1 LIGHAC
7 RIPRFYSAKKNGESR
22 TETARLSALSERLI
36 RLRET
41 LSSNPRS
48 GTNEKVEAV
57 VGVLLR
63 QEAANELSTL
73 LIQRVERN
81 NDPWSGQIGLPGGR
95 VEKFD
100 GSTQDALEREV
111 REEVGIDL
119 GIDGEPLGALTVSHP
134 MRNIEMRVQP
144 FVYGLRRRPEVNVG
158 PEVQEAFWVSLFKL
172 PSVRELSEVE
182 IRGMRREVE
191 SFLVDG
197 RIVWGFTYRVLSE
210 LLAVPDVLG

>member
-1 LIGHAC
+1 
-7 RIPRFYSAKKNGESR
+7 
-22 TETARLSALSERLI
+22 LSALSDRLI

-57 VGVLLR
+57 VGVLLH
-63 QEAANELSTL
+63 QEPTNDFSTL

-100 GSTQDALEREV
+100 GSTQDALKREV
-111 REEVGIDL
+111 REEVGVDL
-119 GIDGEPLGALTVSHP
+119 GIDGEPLGALTVGHP

-144 FVYGLRRRPEVNVG
+144 LVYGLRRRPEVNVG
-158 PEVQEAFWVSLFKL
+158 PEVQEAFWVSLSKL
-172 PSVRELSEVE
+172 PSLRGLSEVE
-182 IRGMRREVE
+182 IRGTRREVE
-191 SFLVDG
+191 AFLVDG

>member
-1 LIGHAC
+1 M
-7 RIPRFYSAKKNGESR
+7 
-22 TETARLSALSERLI
+22 SALSERLI

-57 VGVLLR
+57 VGVLLH
-63 QEAANELSTL
+63 QEPANDFSTL

-100 GSTQDALEREV
+100 GSTQDALKREV
-111 REEVGIDL
+111 REEVGLDL
-119 GIDGEPLGALTVSHP
+119 GTDGEPLGALTVGHP

-144 FVYGLRRRPEVNVG
+144 LVYGLRRRPEVNVG
-158 PEVQEAFWVSLFKL
+158 PEVQEAFWVSLSKL
-172 PSVRELSEVE
+172 PSVRGSSEVE

>member
-1 LIGHAC
+1 M
-7 RIPRFYSAKKNGESR
+7 
-22 TETARLSALSERLI
+22 SALSERLI

-57 VGVLLR
+57 VGVLLH
-63 QEAANELSTL
+63 QEPANDFSTL

-100 GSTQDALEREV
+100 GSTQDALKREV
-111 REEVGIDL
+111 REEVGLDL
-119 GIDGEPLGALTVSHP
+119 GTDGEPLGALTVGHP

-144 FVYGLRRRPEVNVG
+144 LVYGLRRRPEVNVG
-158 PEVQEAFWVSLFKL
+158 PEVQEAFWVSLSKL
-172 PSVRELSEVE
+172 PSVRGLSEVE